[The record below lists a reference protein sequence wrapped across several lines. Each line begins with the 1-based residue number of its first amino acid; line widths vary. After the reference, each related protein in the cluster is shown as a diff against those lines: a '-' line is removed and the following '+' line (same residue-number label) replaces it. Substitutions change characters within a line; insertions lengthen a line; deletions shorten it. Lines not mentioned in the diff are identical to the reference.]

1 MTTGRPKLV
10 LLYSSTAVC
19 RHRKWIFLLVPAAGQ
34 LANDEKVSR
43 SLSVANPKFTPGRRS
58 PSQWFQRFAF
68 KKQGFAMARC
78 DHFNVCNREPL
89 KDGKCVLH
97 SPAGVGEAFDRALE
111 KHVEKYGPDFRHMI
125 IPQAHPSLLGPTFK
139 ERARFRGSTL
149 EDTTFLKGASFKQG
163 ANFADSTF
171 CDQAFLGHS
180 TFGANTSFRGAVFE
194 GGVDFKNAIF
204 EGTAS
209 FTGARFQKA
218 GFEIEGADF
227 MGALFQGDVLFCRSV
242 FCDAAHLTAT
252 FERSVDLEDATFEAY
267 VNLAGRFHGEVRFL
281 RSEFR
286 GDVDFRG
293 AQFSECP
300 VFAQCTF
307 SGDLHLG

>member
-1 MTTGRPKLV
+1 
-10 LLYSSTAVC
+10 
-19 RHRKWIFLLVPAAGQ
+19 
-34 LANDEKVSR
+34 
-43 SLSVANPKFTPGRRS
+43 
-58 PSQWFQRFAF
+58 
-68 KKQGFAMARC
+68 MARC

-111 KHVEKYGPDFRHMI
+111 KHVEKHGPDFRHMI

-139 ERARFRGSTL
+139 ERARFTGATL
-149 EDTTFLKGASFKQG
+149 EDTTFMKGASFKQG

-180 TFGANTSFRGAVFE
+180 TFGANTSFQGAVFG
-194 GGVDFKNAIF
+194 GGVDFQDTIF
-204 EGTAS
+204 DGTVD
-209 FTGARFQKA
+209 FRGAQFQKA
-218 GFEIEGADF
+218 SFEIEGGADF
-227 MGALFQGDVLFCRSV
+227 TGALFQGDVLLSRSV

-252 FERSVDLEDATFEAY
+252 FERTVDLEDVTFEAY
-267 VNLAGRFHGEVRFL
+267 VNLAGRFLGEVRFL

-293 AQFSECP
+293 SQFSERP
-300 VFAQCTF
+300 VFADCTF
-307 SGDLHLG
+307 SGGLHLS